1 MRDIPGLMVETMRTA
16 ACTSRAAAV
25 LTGEFPSPLL
35 VDLPDAKYIDFGCLE
50 KKCRSECSF
59 LHRLPPPQSTLPD
72 ASLDVFGR
80 EKHSDY
86 RDDMGGV
93 GSFSRQNRT
102 LYIGRLREINKNT
115 EELVETHFQEW
126 GEIERSQFASPRTH
140 ILAFCVHLAFSED
153 FYRPDFSSSL
163 AW

>member
-1 MRDIPGLMVETMRTA
+1 L
-16 ACTSRAAAV
+16 
-25 LTGEFPSPLL
+25 F
-35 VDLPDAKYIDFGCLE
+35 
-50 KKCRSECSF
+50 RSECSF
-59 LHRLPPPQSTLPD
+59 LHRLPPPQSSLPD

-102 LYIGRLREINKNT
+102 LYIGRLREINSKT

-126 GEIERSQFASPRTH
+126 GEIERSSSSFLYS
-140 ILAFCVHLAFSED
+140 FCVFFIHRGLFLD
-153 FYRPDFSSSL
+153 
-163 AW
+163 